1 MDRLFYEIPTINRK
15 EDAIDYIKEHLEYN
29 SPINGTGG
37 LNRYID
43 DYEGWLK
50 KLDNDL
56 VSAEDEARVPA
67 KTFFLVRESDNKIV
81 GMINIRLKLNKFLEE
96 SGAGHIG
103 YGIRP
108 TERRKGYNKINLYLG
123 LLELQKVGV
132 KEAMLGCYQDNPG
145 SYKTMEA
152 LGAKLLRE
160 GKYNDKDEYVYTIDV
175 DDSINKYKDVYEPMI
190 KNKEVIQ

>member
-15 EDAIDYIKEHLEYN
+15 EDAIDYIKEHYKYE

-37 LNRYID
+37 LNRYVD

-50 KLDNDL
+50 KLNNDL
-56 VSAEDEARVPA
+56 VSAKDEAHVPA

-81 GMINIRLKLNKFLEE
+81 GMINIRLKLNKLLEE

-108 TERRKGYNKINLYLG
+108 TERRKGYNKVNLYLG

-132 KEAMLGCYQDNPG
+132 RC
-145 SYKTMEA
+145 
-152 LGAKLLRE
+152 
-160 GKYNDKDEYVYTIDV
+160 
-175 DDSINKYKDVYEPMI
+175 
-190 KNKEVIQ
+190 